1 MASKHV
7 AGFLSLL
14 CATIQVT
21 EIYVLEF
28 SALGKPESVQAF
40 GYVYCNI
47 LFLDIKSPSLDP
59 RPFLTVFS

>member
-21 EIYVLEF
+21 EIYLLEF
-28 SALGKPESVQAF
+28 SALGKAESVQAF

-59 RPFLTVFS
+59 KPFLTVFS